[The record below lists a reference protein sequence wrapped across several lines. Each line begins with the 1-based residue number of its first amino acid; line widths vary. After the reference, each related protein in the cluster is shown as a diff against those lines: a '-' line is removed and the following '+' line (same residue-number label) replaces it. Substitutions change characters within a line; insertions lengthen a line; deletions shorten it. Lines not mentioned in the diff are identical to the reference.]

1 MVKQKEDGINSQL
14 ALVIKSGKFSLG
26 FKNTMRAIRNGEAKA
41 IVLSSNLPLLRKAQI
56 QYLCMVGKIKIIEYN
71 GTNTDL
77 GSACGRLFRLSCL
90 SINEP
95 GDSDILQEKKSK
107 RND

>member
-1 MVKQKEDGINSQL
+1 MVKQKEDGLNSQL
-14 ALVIKSGKFSLG
+14 TLVIKSGKFSLG
-26 FKNTMRAIRNGEAKA
+26 FKNTMRAIRNGKAKA
-41 IVLSSNLPLLRKAQI
+41 IVLCSNLPLLRKAQL

-77 GSACGRLFRLSCL
+77 GSACGKLFRLSCL
-90 SINEP
+90 SINEA

-107 RND
+107 RGN

>member
-1 MVKQKEDGINSQL
+1 MVKQKEDGLNSQL
-14 ALVIKSGKFSLG
+14 TLVIKSGEFALG
-26 FKNTMRAIRNGEAKA
+26 FKNTMRSIRNGKAKA
-41 IVLSSNLPLLRKAQI
+41 IVLCSNLPLLRKAQI

-77 GSACGRLFRLSCL
+77 GSACGKLFRLSCL
-90 SINEP
+90 AINKP
-95 GDSDILQEKKSK
+95 GDSDILQEKKKK